1 MISTEAMEFIRTRLP
16 AEMKQYI
23 FKYIDINTRI
33 KMIQDSN
40 PFLEIGTERNITDV
54 ENPFERELE
63 WRDTAYVYTE
73 GWMKQLFMLHNGNW
87 YANNEFRKL
96 CPNTKILTAFSNKNH
111 QNTHLILNK
120 NPCYKY
126 YNHNII
132 TIMDHFRLSIKMDNF
147 GFNNVYITNNRKV
160 PIAALALLLQTD
172 GGNIDINYFLRKKAF
187 KFMIGMVKYLQAKKE
202 KREKAKAER
211 EARIAAKKA
220 EREAKRAAKLE
231 EKRAARAAVREEKAA
246 AKAAARAAVR
256 EEKAA
261 ARAAARAA
269 VREEKTAAKAQAKE
283 ERRAAAATCAA
294 LRKETAK
301 IEKLHAMITAKE
313 AKEAANVNKIKP
325 KKRIL
330 NVIN

>member
-1 MISTEAMEFIRTRLP
+1 MISTEALEFIQTRLP
-16 AEMKQYI
+16 AEMKRYI

-54 ENPFERELE
+54 ENPFERELD
-63 WRDTAYVYTE
+63 WRDAAYVYTE
-73 GWMKQLFMLHNGNW
+73 GWMKQLFMLHNNGNW

-96 CPNTKILTAFSNKNH
+96 CPNTKILTAFSNKNQ
-111 QNTHLILNK
+111 QNTHFVLNK

-147 GFNNVYITNNRKV
+147 GFNNVYFATYRKV
-160 PIAALALLLQTD
+160 PIAALALLLHTD
-172 GGNIDINYFLRKKAF
+172 GGDIDINYFLRKKAF

-246 AKAAARAAVR
+246 AKA
-256 EEKAA
+256 
-261 ARAAARAA
+261 
-269 VREEKTAAKAQAKE
+269 QAKE

-313 AKEAANVNKIKP
+313 AKEAAKVNKIKP

-330 NVIN
+330 NVIT

>member
-1 MISTEAMEFIRTRLP
+1 MISTEALKFIQTRLP
-16 AEMKQYI
+16 AEMKRYI

-40 PFLEIGTERNITDV
+40 PFLEIGTERNITDI
-54 ENPFERELE
+54 ENPFERELD
-63 WRDTAYVYTE
+63 WRDAAYVYTE
-73 GWMKQLFMLHNGNW
+73 GWVKQLFMLHNGNW

-96 CPNTKILTAFSNKNH
+96 CPNTKILTAVSNKNQ
-111 QNTHLILNK
+111 QNIHLILNK

-132 TIMDHFRLSIKMDNF
+132 TIMDHFRLSIKMDNY
-147 GFNNVYITNNRKV
+147 GFHNVYITNNRKV

-172 GGNIDINYFLRKKAF
+172 GGDIDINYFLRKKAF

-231 EKRAARAAVREEKAA
+231 EKRAARAAVK
-246 AKAAARAAVR
+246 

-269 VREEKTAAKAQAKE
+269 VREEKAAARAIVREEKVAAKVQAKE

-301 IEKLHAMITAKE
+301 IEKLHAMITAKQ
-313 AKEAANVNKIKP
+313 AKEAAKVNKIKH

>member
-1 MISTEAMEFIRTRLP
+1 
-16 AEMKQYI
+16 
-23 FKYIDINTRI
+23 
-33 KMIQDSN
+33 
-40 PFLEIGTERNITDV
+40 
-54 ENPFERELE
+54 
-63 WRDTAYVYTE
+63 
-73 GWMKQLFMLHNGNW
+73 
-87 YANNEFRKL
+87 
-96 CPNTKILTAFSNKNH
+96 
-111 QNTHLILNK
+111 
-120 NPCYKY
+120 
-126 YNHNII
+126 
-132 TIMDHFRLSIKMDNF
+132 MDHFRLSIKMDSY
-147 GFNNVYITNNRKV
+147 GFHNVYITNNRKV

-172 GGNIDINYFLRKKAF
+172 GGDIDINYFLRKKAF

-231 EKRAARAAVREEKAA
+231 EQRVAR
-246 AKAAARAAVR
+246 AAARAAVR

-261 ARAAARAA
+261 ARAI
-269 VREEKTAAKAQAKE
+269 VREEKVAARAQAKE

-301 IEKLHAMITAKE
+301 IEKLHAMITAKQ
-313 AKEAANVNKIKP
+313 AKEAAKVNKIKH